1 MSGELFDG
9 EIPFGC
15 MDSEHFMAL
24 RNNFILVNASDA
36 VEVSFAKNSEQQY
49 YKNIFKQNLSIRNIK
64 VKRGF
69 SYDRIVNLAK
79 SINKDSMCDMI
90 DRIIAYA
97 IKDMD
102 CLLYTS
108 DAADD

>member
-36 VEVSFAKNSEQQY
+36 VEVSFAKNCE
-49 YKNIFKQNLSIRNIK
+49 
-64 VKRGF
+64 
-69 SYDRIVNLAK
+69 
-79 SINKDSMCDMI
+79 
-90 DRIIAYA
+90 
-97 IKDMD
+97 
-102 CLLYTS
+102 
-108 DAADD
+108 

>member
-49 YKNIFKQNLSIRNIK
+49 YKNIFH
-64 VKRGF
+64 V
-69 SYDRIVNLAK
+69 RIVQPCSKMGVQPSDEPK
-79 SINKDSMCDMI
+79 SCTPVL
-90 DRIIAYA
+90 
-97 IKDMD
+97 
-102 CLLYTS
+102 CL
-108 DAADD
+108 

>member
-36 VEVSFAKNSEQQY
+36 VEVSFAKIVSS
-49 YKNIFKQNLSIRNIK
+49 NIIK
-64 VKRGF
+64 I
-69 SYDRIVNLAK
+69 YL
-79 SINKDSMCDMI
+79 NKI
-90 DRIIAYA
+90 
-97 IKDMD
+97 
-102 CLLYTS
+102 
-108 DAADD
+108 